1 MNVCWGGGSR
11 LEREV
16 SALQGAARGLYRLRL
31 RGQWFSG
38 EAHYYLSAKHLWP
51 AWPPA
56 SQRSPHPCP
65 ALGRLRGPGA
75 LEARAHPAF
84 LGGPLKAR
92 SCWGHSAPDSR
103 RDPHTPSPISC
114 SGRSGGGGSRG
125 RAAPVSLPGR
135 VRQPPAGPVQLLTPV
150 GHYRARICW
159 VQRGGRAPGLFYRP
173 VPDGRRQ
180 APAIINPAPAALPS
194 EDGPAPTKARQPPRS
209 PPTLGPF
216 PRPLPPCAG
225 ENGKAGPPGA
235 GTADNVCL
243 V

>member
-114 SGRSGGGGSRG
+114 SGHTGWG
-125 RAAPVSLPGR
+125 
-135 VRQPPAGPVQLLTPV
+135 Q
-150 GHYRARICW
+150 
-159 VQRGGRAPGLFYRP
+159 
-173 VPDGRRQ
+173 
-180 APAIINPAPAALPS
+180 
-194 EDGPAPTKARQPPRS
+194 
-209 PPTLGPF
+209 
-216 PRPLPPCAG
+216 
-225 ENGKAGPPGA
+225 PGA
-235 GTADNVCL
+235 GGPSLLARQSQAAPGRASSVINSRGTLSGPNLLGAEGRPGSGPVLSACSRWAQTGPGNH
-243 V
+243 